1 MSDLDRE
8 MLEVFL
14 TDAEEQ
20 LTIFEN
26 ELLNMEANPDDEET
40 IKTIFRSM
48 HTLKGSA
55 GFVNL
60 SEVESFTHKL
70 ENLLSELRDKHLKNN
85 PEIIE
90 ILFQSKDILNS
101 MINAI
106 SSNGEPPDRF
116 KINEVEKMIKDIIK
130 TSSTDIELEEDESQ
144 LEQQSMAESYFRV
157 ELKFRTD
164 VFETGTDP
172 ILLIEDLSKQ
182 CIVISTAMNIKN
194 VPLFPKINP
203 FENQL
208 SWKIIVQSPNG
219 RKTIDDVFMFA
230 AMDNDIVV
238 EKIEKDELE
247 VVEESKIGELLIR
260 EGYLEESE
268 IEEIMDRHMKIGEEL
283 VKEGKVTKKIV
294 DTMAEKQEEIRKIQR
309 TNTLRIDTDKL
320 DRIIESIG
328 EVVVVKSRIRQ
339 IMERKG
345 WMDLEEEATLTE
357 LDRYINNLQKDVMD
371 TRMVPIKDTLLPFR
385 RLVRDIAKK
394 QEKDIDLEILGEST
408 ELDKT
413 ITEKI
418 KDPLKH
424 MLRNSIDH
432 GIESPQER
440 IGLGK
445 KPKGNIILEASHQN
459 GEVIITIS
467 DDGKGIDREAVTK
480 KAIERGL
487 IEKDKVLTQEEAN
500 KMIFRPGFST
510 AEQVTDISGR
520 GVGMDVVKDNINS
533 IQGEIEIQSEPGK
546 GSTFTIHIPLTLA
559 IIEGILISVG
569 NNKMIIPIQSVVKFL
584 PLEANKIHRVNHE
597 QTIEFQNAY
606 IPVIDLCR
614 QLGFKDGTKGMLIIV
629 QSGNSNIALIIDEV
643 IGKYQIVIKS
653 LEENFKK
660 VKYCAGATVLGD
672 GSVALILD
680 AKSLIR
686 SYRQ

>member
-70 ENLLSELRDKHLKNN
+70 ENLLSELRDKHLKNS

-90 ILFQSKDILNS
+90 ILFQSKDIINS

-106 SSNGEPPDRF
+106 SSNGEPPDRI

-130 TSSTDIELEEDESQ
+130 TSSTDIALEEDVEEEQ
-144 LEQQSMAESYFRV
+144 QQSMAESYFRV

-182 CIVISTAMNIKN
+182 CTVISTAMNIKN
-194 VPLFPKINP
+194 VPLFPKIKP

-208 SWKIIVQSPNG
+208 SWKIMVQSPHG

-230 AMDNDIVV
+230 SIDNDIVV

-283 VKEGKVTKKIV
+283 VKEGKVTRKIV

-328 EVVVVKSRIRQ
+328 EVVVVKSRIRE

-432 GIESPQER
+432 GIEAPQER
-440 IGLGK
+440 IRLGK
-445 KPKGNIILEASHQN
+445 NPKGNIILEASHQN

-467 DDGKGIDREAVTK
+467 DDGKGIDKEAVTK

-487 IEKDKVLTQEEAN
+487 IERDKVLTQEEAN

-533 IQGEIEIQSEPGK
+533 IQGEIEIRSEPGK

-569 NNKMIIPIQSVVKFL
+569 SNKMIIPIQSVVKFL
-584 PLEANKIHRVNHE
+584 PIEANKIHRVNQE

-614 QLGFKDGTKGMLIIV
+614 QLGFNDGTKGMLIIV
-629 QSGNSNIALIIDEV
+629 QSGKSNIALIIDEV

-686 SYRQ
+686 SYGQ

>member
-569 NNKMIIPIQSVVKFL
+569 SNKMIIPIQSVVKFL

-614 QLGFKDGTKGMLIIV
+614 QLGFKDGTKAMLIIV

>member
-1 MSDLDRE
+1 MSDLDSE

-14 TDAEEQ
+14 SDAEEQ
-20 LTIFEN
+20 LTILEN

-60 SEVESFTHKL
+60 TEIESFTHKL
-70 ENLLSELRDKHLKNN
+70 ENLLSDLRDKKLKNS

-90 ILFQSKDILNS
+90 VLFQSKDILNA

-106 SSNGEPPDRF
+106 SSKGEPPDQT
-116 KINEVEKMIKDIIK
+116 KINEVEKMIKDITK
-130 TSSTDIELEEDESQ
+130 AVSHEDEHEDLLEEQSES
-144 LEQQSMAESYFRV
+144 LAGKSFFRI
-157 ELKFRTD
+157 ELKFRSD
-164 VFETGTDP
+164 VYETGTDP
-172 ILLIEDLSKQ
+172 ILLIEDLSKHCQ
-182 CIVISTAMNIKN
+182 VISTAMKIKN
-194 VPLFPKINP
+194 VPLFPDLNP
-203 FENQL
+203 FDNQL
-208 SWKIIVQSPNG
+208 SWKIMVESPHG
-219 RKTIDDVFMFA
+219 RKPIDDVFMFA
-230 AMDNDIVV
+230 AMDNDIYI
-238 EKIEKDELE
+238 EKIEEDELE
-247 VVEESKIGELLIR
+247 VVEESRIGELLIR
-260 EGYLEESE
+260 EGYLDESE
-268 IEEIMDRHMKIGEEL
+268 IEEAMDRHMKIGEEL

-294 DTMAEKQEEIRKIQR
+294 DSMAEKQDQIRKVQR
-309 TNTLRIDTDKL
+309 TNTLRIDTEKL
-320 DRIIESIG
+320 DRIIECIG
-328 EVVVVKSRIRQ
+328 YVVVVKSRIRQ

-394 QEKDIDLEILGEST
+394 QEKEIELEILGEST

-424 MLRNSIDH
+424 MLRNSVDH
-432 GIESPQER
+432 GIEGLAER
-440 IGLGK
+440 EKAGK
-445 KPKGNIILEASHQN
+445 VSKGKIILEASHQN
-459 GEVIITIS
+459 GEVLIQIS
-467 DDGKGIDREAVTK
+467 DDGKGIDKEAVTK
-480 KAIERGL
+480 KALERGL
-487 IEKDKVLTQEEAN
+487 IEKDKVLSQEEAN
-500 KMIFRPGFST
+500 EMIFRAGFST
-510 AEQVTDISGR
+510 AEKVTDISGR

-533 IQGEIEIQSEPGK
+533 IQGEIDIRSIPGK

-559 IIEGILISVG
+559 IIEGILISVA

-584 PLEANKIHRVNHE
+584 PIEENKIHRVNDKK
-597 QTIEFQNAY
+597 TIEFQKAY
-606 IPVIDLCR
+606 IPVIDLSKH
-614 QLGFKDGTKGMLIIV
+614 LGFNDGTKDMLIIV
-629 QSGNSNIALIIDEV
+629 QSGKSHVALIIDEV

-653 LEENFKK
+653 LEDNFKK

-686 SYRQ
+686 TYEQ

>member
-1 MSDLDRE
+1 MSDLDSE

-14 TDAEEQ
+14 SDAEEQ
-20 LTIFEN
+20 LSILEG
-26 ELLNMEANPDDEET
+26 ELLNMEANPEDEEA

-60 SEVESFTHKL
+60 IEIESFTHKL
-70 ENLLSELRDKHLKNN
+70 ENLLSDLRDKKLKNT
-85 PEIIE
+85 PEIFE
-90 ILFQSKDILNS
+90 ILFQSKDILNA
-101 MINAI
+101 MINSI
-106 SSNGEPPDRF
+106 SSKGETPDQT
-116 KINEVEKMIKDIIK
+116 KINEVEKMIKDVTK
-130 TSSTDIELEEDESQ
+130 GVLNKEEQEELPDDELRNLVDKSF
-144 LEQQSMAESYFRV
+144 FRI
-157 ELKFRTD
+157 ELKFRSD
-164 VFETGTDP
+164 VYETGTDP

-182 CIVISTAMNIKN
+182 CKVISTAMKIKN
-194 VPLFPKINP
+194 VPLFPDLNP
-203 FENQL
+203 FDNQL
-208 SWKIIVQSPNG
+208 SWKIMVESPHG
-219 RKTIDDVFMFA
+219 RKPIDDVFMFA
-230 AMDNDIVV
+230 AIDNDIFI
-238 EKIEKDELE
+238 EKIEEDELE

-260 EGYLEESE
+260 EGYLDEEE
-268 IEEIMDRHMKIGEEL
+268 IEAAMEKHMKIGEEL
-283 VKEGKVTKKIV
+283 VKEGKLTKKIV
-294 DTMAEKQEEIRKIQR
+294 DSMAQKQEQIRKVQR
-309 TNTLRIDTDKL
+309 TNTLRIDTEKL

-357 LDRYINNLQKDVMD
+357 LDRYINNLQKDVLD

-394 QEKDIDLEILGEST
+394 QEKEIELEILGEST
-408 ELDKT
+408 EMDKT

-424 MLRNSIDH
+424 MLRNSVDH
-432 GIESPQER
+432 GVESPEER
-440 IGLGK
+440 KKLGK
-445 KPKGNIILEASHQN
+445 DPKGKIVLEASHQN
-459 GEVIITIS
+459 GEVLIQIS
-467 DDGKGIDREAVTK
+467 DDGKGIDNEAVTK

-487 IEKDKVLTQEEAN
+487 IEKGKVLTQEEAN

-510 AEQVTDISGR
+510 AEKVTDISGR
-520 GVGMDVVKDNINS
+520 GVGMDVVKDNINA
-533 IQGEIEIQSEPGK
+533 IQGEVDIQSVPGR

-559 IIEGILISVG
+559 IIEGILISAG
-569 NNKMIIPIQSVVKFL
+569 YNKLIIPIQSVVKFL
-584 PLEANKIHRVNHE
+584 PIQENKIHLVNDK
-597 QTIEFQNAY
+597 QTIEFQNTF
-606 IPVIDLCR
+606 IPVIDLSK
-614 QLGFKDGTKGMLIIV
+614 QLGFKEGKKDMLIIV
-629 QSGNSNIALIIDEV
+629 QSGKSNIALIIDEV

-653 LEENFKK
+653 LEDNFKK

-686 SYRQ
+686 SYEQ

>member
-569 NNKMIIPIQSVVKFL
+569 SNKMIIPIQSVVKFL

-614 QLGFKDGTKGMLIIV
+614 QLGFKDGIKAMLIIV

>member
-1 MSDLDRE
+1 
-8 MLEVFL
+8 
-14 TDAEEQ
+14 
-20 LTIFEN
+20 
-26 ELLNMEANPDDEET
+26 MEANPDDEEA

-60 SEVESFTHKL
+60 TEIESFTHKL
-70 ENLLSELRDKHLKNN
+70 EILLSDLRDKKLKNS
-85 PEIIE
+85 PEITE
-90 ILFQSKDILNS
+90 ILFQSKDILNG

-106 SSNGEPPDRF
+106 SSKGEPPDQA

-130 TSSTDIELEEDESQ
+130 TVRPEGSQEEDT
-144 LEQQSMAESYFRV
+144 EQQEELDQKNFYRI
-157 ELKFRTD
+157 ELKFRSD
-164 VFETGTDP
+164 VYETGTDP

-182 CIVISTAMNIKN
+182 CTVISTAMKIKN
-194 VPLFPKINP
+194 VPLFPDLNP
-203 FENQL
+203 FDNQL
-208 SWKIIVQSPNG
+208 SWKIMAESSHG
-219 RKTIDDVFMFA
+219 RKPIDDVFMFA
-230 AMDNDIVV
+230 AMDNDIYI
-238 EKIEKDELE
+238 EKIEEDELE
-247 VVEESKIGELLIR
+247 VVEESRIGELLIR
-260 EGYLEESE
+260 EGYLDEAE
-268 IEEIMDRHMKIGEEL
+268 IEEAMDRHMKIGEEL

-294 DTMAEKQEEIRKIQR
+294 DSMAEKQDQIRKVQR
-309 TNTLRIDTDKL
+309 TNTLRIDTEKL
-320 DRIIESIG
+320 DRIIECIG
-328 EVVVVKSRIRQ
+328 YVVVVKSRIRQ

-394 QEKDIDLEILGEST
+394 QEKEIELEILGEST

-424 MLRNSIDH
+424 MLRNSVDH
-432 GIESPQER
+432 GIENPEER
-440 IGLGK
+440 EKAGK
-445 KPKGNIILEASHQN
+445 VSKGKIILEASHQN
-459 GEVIITIS
+459 GEVLIQIS
-467 DDGKGIDREAVTK
+467 DDGKGIDKEAVTK
-480 KAIERGL
+480 KALERGL
-487 IEKDKVLTQEEAN
+487 IEKDKALSQEEAN

-510 AEQVTDISGR
+510 AEKVTDISGR

-533 IQGEIEIQSEPGK
+533 IQGEVEIRSIPGK

-559 IIEGILISVG
+559 IIEGILISVA

-584 PLEANKIHRVNHE
+584 PIEENKIHRVNDE
-597 QTIEFQNAY
+597 KTIEFQNSF
-606 IPVIDLCR
+606 IPVIDLSR
-614 QLGFKDGTKGMLIIV
+614 HLGFNDGKKEMLLIV
-629 QSGNSNIALIIDEV
+629 QSGKSNIALIIDEV

-660 VKYCAGATVLGD
+660 VKYCAGATVMGD

-686 SYRQ
+686 NYEH

>member
-1 MSDLDRE
+1 MSDLDSE

-20 LTIFEN
+20 LTILEG

-60 SEVESFTHKL
+60 SEIESFTHKL
-70 ENLLSELRDKHLKNN
+70 ENLLSDLRDKKIKNS

-90 ILFQSKDILNS
+90 ILFQSKDVINA
-101 MINAI
+101 MINEI
-106 SSNGEPPDRF
+106 SSKGEPPDQA
-116 KINEVEKMIKDIIK
+116 KINEVEKMISDITK
-130 TSSTDIELEEDESQ
+130 TVSAESDQEENEDEQ
-144 LEQQSMAESYFRV
+144 KESISNKSYYRI
-157 ELKFRTD
+157 ELKFRSD
-164 VFETGTDP
+164 VYETGTDP
-172 ILLIEDLSKQ
+172 ILLIEDLSRQ
-182 CIVISTAMNIKN
+182 CTVVSTAMKIKN
-194 VPLFPKINP
+194 VPLFPKLNP

-208 SWKIIVQSPNG
+208 SWKIIVESQHG
-219 RKTIDDVFMFA
+219 RKPIDDVFMFA
-230 AMDNDIVV
+230 AIDNDII
-238 EKIEKDELE
+238 IERIEEDELE
-247 VVEESKIGELLIR
+247 VVEESRIGELLIR
-260 EGYLEESE
+260 EGYLDEAE
-268 IEEIMDRHMKIGEEL
+268 IEEVMDRHMKIGEEL

-294 DTMAEKQEEIRKIQR
+294 DTMAEKQEQIRKIQR

-394 QEKDIDLEILGEST
+394 QEKEIELEILGEST

-424 MLRNSIDH
+424 MLRNSVDH
-432 GIESPQER
+432 GIESPEER
-440 IGLGK
+440 KSAGK
-445 KPKGNIILEASHQN
+445 DPKGKIVLEASHQN
-459 GEVIITIS
+459 GEVLIQIS
-467 DDGKGIDREAVTK
+467 DDGKGIDKEAVSK

-487 IEKDKVLTQEEAN
+487 LEEGKVLTQEEAN

-510 AEQVTDISGR
+510 AEKVTDISGR
-520 GVGMDVVKDNINS
+520 GVGMDVVKDNLNS
-533 IQGEIEIQSEPGK
+533 IQGEIDIRSIPGE
-546 GSTFTIHIPLTLA
+546 GSMFTIHIPLTLA
-559 IIEGILISVG
+559 IIEGILISVA

-584 PLEANKIHRVNHE
+584 PIESEKIHRVNDE
-597 QTIEFQNAY
+597 QTIEFQNSF
-606 IPVIDLCR
+606 IPVIDLSR
-614 QLGFKDGTKGMLIIV
+614 QLGFSDGCKEMLIIV
-629 QSGNSNIALIIDEV
+629 QSGKSNIALIIDEV

-686 SYRQ
+686 SYEH

>member
-1 MSDLDRE
+1 MSDLDSE

-20 LTIFEN
+20 LTILEG

-60 SEVESFTHKL
+60 SEIESFTHKL
-70 ENLLSELRDKHLKNN
+70 ENLLSDLRDKKIKNS

-90 ILFQSKDILNS
+90 ILFQSKDVLNA
-101 MINAI
+101 MINEI
-106 SSNGEPPDRF
+106 SSKGEPPDQA
-116 KINEVEKMIKDIIK
+116 KINEVEKMISDITK
-130 TSSTDIELEEDESQ
+130 TVSAESDQEENEDEQ
-144 LEQQSMAESYFRV
+144 KESISNKSYYRI
-157 ELKFRTD
+157 ELKFRSD
-164 VFETGTDP
+164 VYETGTDP
-172 ILLIEDLSKQ
+172 ILLIEDLSRQ
-182 CIVISTAMNIKN
+182 CTVVSTAMKIKN
-194 VPLFPKINP
+194 VPLFPKLNP

-208 SWKIIVQSPNG
+208 SWKIIVESQHG
-219 RKTIDDVFMFA
+219 RKPIDDVFMFA
-230 AMDNDIVV
+230 AIDNDII
-238 EKIEKDELE
+238 IERIEEDELE
-247 VVEESKIGELLIR
+247 VVEESRIGELLIR
-260 EGYLEESE
+260 EGYLDEAE
-268 IEEIMDRHMKIGEEL
+268 IEEVMDRHMKIGEEL

-294 DTMAEKQEEIRKIQR
+294 DTMAEKQEQIRKIQR

-394 QEKDIDLEILGEST
+394 QEKEIELEILGEST

-424 MLRNSIDH
+424 MLRNSVDH
-432 GIESPQER
+432 GIESPEER
-440 IGLGK
+440 KSAGK
-445 KPKGNIILEASHQN
+445 DPRGKIVLEASHQN
-459 GEVIITIS
+459 GEVLIQIS
-467 DDGKGIDREAVTK
+467 DDGKGIDKEAVSK

-487 IEKDKVLTQEEAN
+487 LEEGKVLTQEEAN

-510 AEQVTDISGR
+510 AEKVTDISGR
-520 GVGMDVVKDNINS
+520 GVGMDVVKDNLNS
-533 IQGEIEIQSEPGK
+533 IQGEIDIRSIPGE
-546 GSTFTIHIPLTLA
+546 GSMFTIHIPLTLA
-559 IIEGILISVG
+559 IIEGILISVA

-584 PLEANKIHRVNHE
+584 PIESEKIHRVNDE
-597 QTIEFQNAY
+597 QTIEFQNSF
-606 IPVIDLCR
+606 IPVIDLSR
-614 QLGFKDGTKGMLIIV
+614 QLGFSDGCKEMLIIV
-629 QSGNSNIALIIDEV
+629 QSGKSNIALIIDEV

-686 SYRQ
+686 SYEH

>member
-1 MSDLDRE
+1 MSDLDSE

-14 TDAEEQ
+14 SDAEEQ
-20 LTIFEN
+20 LTILEG
-26 ELLNMEANPDDEET
+26 ELLNMEANPDDEEA

-60 SEVESFTHKL
+60 TEVESFTHKL
-70 ENLLSELRDKHLKNN
+70 ENLLSDLRDKKLKNN

-90 ILFQSKDILNS
+90 ALFQSKDILNG

-106 SSNGEPPDRF
+106 SSKGEPPDQA
-116 KINEVEKMIKDIIK
+116 KINEVEKMIKDITK
-130 TSSTDIELEEDESQ
+130 AVSREDEQ
-144 LEQQSMAESYFRV
+144 EETEEEQSESLVGKSFFRI
-157 ELKFRTD
+157 ELKFRSD
-164 VFETGTDP
+164 VYETGTDP
-172 ILLIEDLSKQ
+172 ILLIEDLSKH
-182 CIVISTAMNIKN
+182 CKVISTAMKIKN
-194 VPLFPKINP
+194 VPLFPDLNP
-203 FENQL
+203 FDNQL
-208 SWKIIVQSPNG
+208 SWKIMVESPHG
-219 RKTIDDVFMFA
+219 RKPIDDVFMFA
-230 AMDNDIVV
+230 AMDNDIYI
-238 EKIEKDELE
+238 EKIEEDELE
-247 VVEESKIGELLIR
+247 VVEESRIGELLIR
-260 EGYLEESE
+260 EGYLDESE
-268 IEEIMDRHMKIGEEL
+268 IEEAMDRHMKIGEEL

-294 DTMAEKQEEIRKIQR
+294 DSMAEKQDQIRKVQR
-309 TNTLRIDTDKL
+309 TNTLRIDTEKL

-394 QEKDIDLEILGEST
+394 QEKEIELEILGEST

-424 MLRNSIDH
+424 MLRNSVDH
-432 GIESPQER
+432 GIEGPEER
-440 IGLGK
+440 KNAGK
-445 KPKGNIILEASHQN
+445 DPRGKIILEASHQN
-459 GEVIITIS
+459 GEVLIQIS
-467 DDGKGIDREAVTK
+467 DDGKGIDKEAVTK
-480 KAIERGL
+480 KALERGL
-487 IEKDKVLTQEEAN
+487 IEKDKVLSQEEAN
-500 KMIFRPGFST
+500 KMIFRAGFST
-510 AEQVTDISGR
+510 AEKVTDISGR

-533 IQGEIEIQSEPGK
+533 IQGEVEIRSNPGK

-559 IIEGILISVG
+559 IIEGILISAG
-569 NNKMIIPIQSVVKFL
+569 YNKLIVPIQSVVKFL
-584 PLEANKIHRVNHE
+584 PIEENKIHRVNDKK
-597 QTIEFQNAY
+597 TIEFQNAY
-606 IPVIDLCR
+606 IPVIDLSKH
-614 QLGFKDGTKGMLIIV
+614 LGFNDGTKDMLIIV
-629 QSGNSNIALIIDEV
+629 QSGKSHIALIIDEV

-653 LEENFKK
+653 LEDNFKK

-686 SYRQ
+686 SYEQ

>member
-1 MSDLDRE
+1 MSDLDAE
-8 MLEVFL
+8 MLDVFL

-20 LTIFEN
+20 LTILES

-60 SEVESFTHKL
+60 TDIESFTHKL
-70 ENLLSELRDKHLKNN
+70 ENLLSDLRDKKLKNS

-90 ILFQSKDILNS
+90 ILFQSKDVING

-106 SSNGEPPDRF
+106 SAKGEPPDQA
-116 KINEVEKMIKDIIK
+116 KINEVEKMIHDIIQ
-130 TSSTDIELEEDESQ
+130 TISSDEQPLETEETLSAEDSKK
-144 LEQQSMAESYFRV
+144 SFFRI

-164 VFETGTDP
+164 VYETGTDP
-172 ILLIEDLSKQ
+172 ILLIEDLSRQ
-182 CIVISTAMNIKN
+182 CKVISTAMKIKN
-194 VPLFPKINP
+194 VPLFPKLNP

-208 SWKIIVQSPNG
+208 SWKIIVESPDG
-219 RKTIDDVFMFA
+219 RKPIDDVFMFA
-230 AMDNDIVV
+230 AIDNDIYI
-238 EKIEKDELE
+238 EKIEEDELE

-260 EGYLEESE
+260 EGYLDEAE
-268 IEEIMDRHMKIGEEL
+268 IEEVLDRHMKIGEEL

-294 DTMAEKQEEIRKIQR
+294 DSMAEKQDQIRKVQR
-309 TNTLRIDTDKL
+309 TNTLRIDTEKL

-394 QEKDIDLEILGEST
+394 QEKEIELEILGEST

-424 MLRNSIDH
+424 MLRKSVDH
-432 GIESPQER
+432 GIETPEER
-440 IGLGK
+440 IAAG
-445 KPKGNIILEASHQN
+445 KPKKGKLLLEASHQN
-459 GEVIITIS
+459 GEVLIELT
-467 DDGKGIDREAVTK
+467 DDGKGIDPEKIKEKAVSK
-480 KAIERGL
+480 GL
-487 IEKDKVLTQEEAN
+487 LEEDATLTREEALR
-500 KMIFRPGFST
+500 MIFNPGFST
-510 AEQVTDISGR
+510 AKEVTDVSGR
-520 GVGMDVVKDNINS
+520 GVGMDVVMDNINT
-533 IQGEIEIQSEPGK
+533 IQGDVEVHSEQGE
-546 GSTFTIHIPLTLA
+546 GTEFTIHIPLTLA
-559 IIEGILISVG
+559 IIDGILVRVG
-569 NNKMIIPIQSVVKFL
+569 TNK
-584 PLEANKIHRVNHE
+584 
-597 QTIEFQNAY
+597 
-606 IPVIDLCR
+606 
-614 QLGFKDGTKGMLIIV
+614 
-629 QSGNSNIALIIDEV
+629 
-643 IGKYQIVIKS
+643 
-653 LEENFKK
+653 
-660 VKYCAGATVLGD
+660 
-672 GSVALILD
+672 
-680 AKSLIR
+680 
-686 SYRQ
+686 

>member
-614 QLGFKDGTKGMLIIV
+614 QLGFKDGTKAMLIIV

>member
-1 MSDLDRE
+1 MSDLDSE

-20 LTIFEN
+20 LTILEG

-60 SEVESFTHKL
+60 SEIESFTHKL
-70 ENLLSELRDKHLKNN
+70 ENLLSDLRDKKIKNS

-90 ILFQSKDILNS
+90 ILFQSKDVINA
-101 MINAI
+101 MINEI
-106 SSNGEPPDRF
+106 SSKGEPPDQA
-116 KINEVEKMIKDIIK
+116 KINEVEKMISDITK
-130 TSSTDIELEEDESQ
+130 TVSAESDQEENEDEQ
-144 LEQQSMAESYFRV
+144 KESISNKSYYRI
-157 ELKFRTD
+157 ELKFRSD
-164 VFETGTDP
+164 VYETGTDP
-172 ILLIEDLSKQ
+172 ILLIEDLSRQ
-182 CIVISTAMNIKN
+182 CTVVSTAMKIKN
-194 VPLFPKINP
+194 VPLFPKLNP

-208 SWKIIVQSPNG
+208 SWKIIVESQHG
-219 RKTIDDVFMFA
+219 RKPIDDVFMFA
-230 AMDNDIVV
+230 AIDNDII
-238 EKIEKDELE
+238 IERIEEDELE
-247 VVEESKIGELLIR
+247 VVEESRIGELLIR
-260 EGYLEESE
+260 EGYLDEAE
-268 IEEIMDRHMKIGEEL
+268 IEEVMDRHMKIGEEL

-294 DTMAEKQEEIRKIQR
+294 DTMAEKQEQIRKIQR

-394 QEKDIDLEILGEST
+394 QEKEIELEILGEST

-424 MLRNSIDH
+424 MLRNSVDH
-432 GIESPQER
+432 GIESPEER
-440 IGLGK
+440 KSAGK
-445 KPKGNIILEASHQN
+445 DPRGKIVLEASHQN
-459 GEVIITIS
+459 GEVLIQIS
-467 DDGKGIDREAVTK
+467 DDGKGIDKEAVSK

-487 IEKDKVLTQEEAN
+487 LEEGKVLTQEEAN

-510 AEQVTDISGR
+510 AEKVTDISGR
-520 GVGMDVVKDNINS
+520 GVGMDVVKDNLNS
-533 IQGEIEIQSEPGK
+533 IQGEIDIRSIPGE
-546 GSTFTIHIPLTLA
+546 GSMFTIHIPLTLA
-559 IIEGILISVG
+559 IIEGILISVA

-584 PLEANKIHRVNHE
+584 PIESEKIHRVNDE
-597 QTIEFQNAY
+597 QTIEFQNSF
-606 IPVIDLCR
+606 IPVIDLSR
-614 QLGFKDGTKGMLIIV
+614 QLGFSDGCKEMLIIV
-629 QSGNSNIALIIDEV
+629 QSGKSNIALIIDEV

-686 SYRQ
+686 SYEH

>member
-418 KDPLKH
+418 KDPL
-424 MLRNSIDH
+424 
-432 GIESPQER
+432 
-440 IGLGK
+440 
-445 KPKGNIILEASHQN
+445 
-459 GEVIITIS
+459 
-467 DDGKGIDREAVTK
+467 
-480 KAIERGL
+480 
-487 IEKDKVLTQEEAN
+487 
-500 KMIFRPGFST
+500 
-510 AEQVTDISGR
+510 
-520 GVGMDVVKDNINS
+520 
-533 IQGEIEIQSEPGK
+533 
-546 GSTFTIHIPLTLA
+546 
-559 IIEGILISVG
+559 
-569 NNKMIIPIQSVVKFL
+569 
-584 PLEANKIHRVNHE
+584 
-597 QTIEFQNAY
+597 
-606 IPVIDLCR
+606 
-614 QLGFKDGTKGMLIIV
+614 
-629 QSGNSNIALIIDEV
+629 
-643 IGKYQIVIKS
+643 
-653 LEENFKK
+653 
-660 VKYCAGATVLGD
+660 
-672 GSVALILD
+672 
-680 AKSLIR
+680 
-686 SYRQ
+686 